1 MKNNCKHT
9 DTSIL
14 GKEYSISHSCKIVWC
29 KQCGSTKYDWDT
41 PEYNKKYGK
50 WKSPRDITN
59 GIDRWI
65 K

>member
-41 PEYNKKYGK
+41 PEYNKKYVDYL
-50 WKSPRDITN
+50 KS
-59 GIDRWI
+59 